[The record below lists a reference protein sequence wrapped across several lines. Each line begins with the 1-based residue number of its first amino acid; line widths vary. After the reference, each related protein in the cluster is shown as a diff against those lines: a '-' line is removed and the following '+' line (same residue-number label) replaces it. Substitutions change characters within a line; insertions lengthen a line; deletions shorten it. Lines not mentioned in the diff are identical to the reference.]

1 MYGSGNFRFAS
12 GCTRVIVSKRT
23 QKGGDYLVSSYG
35 HSVLVTTRYQG
46 KEKHWERSHMNKVSK
61 LAASTTLALGLVLGG
76 GVAANAAG
84 SIGAGGGGAVST
96 YTYKQG
102 PEKWQWD
109 RYWNGTRYMCGVWAY
124 IDYNW
129 WEEVFQGKRDGWQ
142 RLYYA
147 YC

>member
-1 MYGSGNFRFAS
+1 
-12 GCTRVIVSKRT
+12 
-23 QKGGDYLVSSYG
+23 
-35 HSVLVTTRYQG
+35 
-46 KEKHWERSHMNKVSK
+46 MNRVSK

-96 YTYKQG
+96 YTYTQG

-124 IDYNW
+124 HDYNW

>member
-1 MYGSGNFRFAS
+1 
-12 GCTRVIVSKRT
+12 
-23 QKGGDYLVSSYG
+23 
-35 HSVLVTTRYQG
+35 
-46 KEKHWERSHMNKVSK
+46 MNKLQK
-61 LAASTTLALGLVLGG
+61 AAASTMVALALVAGG

-84 SIGAGGGGAVST
+84 SIGSGGSGAVST
-96 YTYKQG
+96 YRYTQG

-124 IDYNW
+124 VDYDW
-129 WEEVFQGKRDGWQ
+129 WEELWGNRDGWK